1 MNKPQLNDSRRLS
14 VLMSVYHG
22 ELPEN
27 LEECFASLLVQSR
40 PADEVVLVIDGMI
53 GRELTSVVDRFKSSL
68 PLKIKQL
75 PDNQGLGLALNIGI
89 KKCTH
94 EFVARMDSDDIC
106 HPDRFRRQM
115 QYLENNAD
123 VDVLGSAVQEFRR
136 NSGGEELTNMKSVP
150 EGNDEINRFL
160 VFRNAFNHPTVMFRK
175 SSILKAGSY
184 QHCLFFED
192 FYLWLRLRGMRATF
206 ANVPEPLV
214 RMRVGVDHMA
224 RRRGLNYSIRES
236 QFFLLTL
243 RERLLPAWVFVVWIP
258 RICSRLLPIQIT
270 SLIYRFL
277 RS

>member
-1 MNKPQLNDSRRLS
+1 MSKFS
-14 VLMSVYHG
+14 VLISVYDG
-22 ELPEN
+22 EEPDN
-27 LEECFASLLVQSR
+27 LEECFTSLLAQTLL
-40 PADEVVLVIDGMI
+40 ADEIVLVIDGPI
-53 GRELTSVVDRFKSSL
+53 SQELSSVIDKFKA
-68 PLKIKQL
+68 PLNLQIEQL
-75 PDNQGLGLALNIGI
+75 RSNQGLGQALNIGV

-115 QYLENNAD
+115 QYLEKNAD

-136 NSGGEELTNMKSVP
+136 NSDGEELTNMKCVP

-175 SSILKAGSY
+175 SSILKVGSY

-192 FYLWLRLRGMRATF
+192 FYLWLRLRGMGATF

-243 RERLLPAWVFVVWIP
+243 RERLLPAWVFFVWIP
-258 RICSRLLPIQIT
+258 RICSRLLPIQVT
-270 SLIYRFL
+270 SFIYRFL